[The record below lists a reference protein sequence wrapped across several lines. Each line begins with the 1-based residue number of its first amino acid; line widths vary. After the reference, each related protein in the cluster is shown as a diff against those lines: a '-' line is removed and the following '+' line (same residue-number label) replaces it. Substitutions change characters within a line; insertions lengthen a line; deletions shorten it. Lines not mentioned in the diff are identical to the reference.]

1 MYVCRT
7 TITQNI
13 KNNLH
18 LYSLLNPC
26 SKLKTPNF
34 KPGVII
40 YFYLLTSSFYFLLLL
55 FTFYFLLLLFTFY
68 FLLFTFYFYLLTSS
82 FYFLLFTF
90 YFLLFTFSCTS
101 LLLQALLFLVHRAS
115 TKQQGLVH
123 SAWVHRHCIFCGW
136 EHPNNRTLLFECGR

>member
-40 YFYLLTSSFYFLLLL
+40 YFYLLTSSFYF
-55 FTFYFLLLLFTFY
+55 FFLLLSSNFF
-68 FLLFTFYFYLLTSS
+68 FLLFTFYFFFLLLSS
-82 FYFLLFTF
+82 NFFFFFLLFTF
-90 YFLLFTFSCTS
+90 YFLLFHVHHFFYKLYCSWYIGQVQSSKVWCIVHGCIGTAYSADGSIQIIEPF
-101 LLLQALLFLVHRAS
+101 FLNAV
-115 TKQQGLVH
+115 GNL
-123 SAWVHRHCIFCGW
+123 
-136 EHPNNRTLLFECGR
+136 